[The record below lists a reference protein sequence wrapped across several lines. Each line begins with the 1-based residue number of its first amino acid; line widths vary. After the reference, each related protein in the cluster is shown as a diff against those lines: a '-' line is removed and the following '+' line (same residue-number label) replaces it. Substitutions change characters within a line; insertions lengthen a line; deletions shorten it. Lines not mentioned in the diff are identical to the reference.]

1 MLHLAL
7 LGMPGSGKTTL
18 GRALAQALSLPFCD
32 LDAEIEARTGHSV
45 SEIFATHGEAYFRT
59 TEADVLRQLL
69 AQPAP
74 LVLATG
80 GGTPCFHANLTA
92 LQAASLTLWLDV
104 PVPQLAARLAATVA
118 AQRPLL
124 AAHPD
129 PITWLAE
136 TLVHR
141 REFYA
146 QARLHCAG
154 ADCAALVLL
163 PRLAAA
169 GFGPAL
175 AATQPGASA

>member
-1 MLHLAL
+1 MPHLAL

-18 GRALAQALSLPFCD
+18 GRALGLALSLPFCD
-32 LDAEIEARTGHSV
+32 LDHEIEARMGQSV
-45 SEIFATHGEAYFRT
+45 GEIFATRGEAHFREI
-59 TEADVLRQLL
+59 EADVLRQLL
-69 AQPAP
+69 ARPAP

-104 PVPQLAARLAATVA
+104 PVPQLAARLAASA
-118 AQRPLL
+118 AAPRPLL

-129 PITWLAE
+129 PTAWLTK
-136 TLVHR
+136 TLAHR
-141 REFYA
+141 RGFYA
-146 QARLHCAG
+146 QARLRCAG
-154 ADCAALVLL
+154 AGCAGPALL

-175 AATQPGASA
+175 AATQPDAGA

>member
-1 MLHLAL
+1 MPHLAL
-7 LGMPGSGKTTL
+7 IGMPGAGKTTL
-18 GRALAQALSLPFCD
+18 GLALSQALSLPFCD
-32 LDAEIEARTGHSV
+32 LDAEVEARTGFPVH
-45 SEIFATHGEAYFRT
+45 EIFAVRGEASFREI
-59 TEADVLRQLL
+59 EAAVLRQIL

-80 GGTPCFHANLTA
+80 GGAPCFHANLAA

-104 PVPQLAARLAATVA
+104 PVAQLAARLAAAGA

-129 PITWLAE
+129 PIIWLTK
-136 TLVHR
+136 TLAYR

-146 QARLHCAG
+146 QARLCCVGAGCAVP
-154 ADCAALVLL
+154 VLL

-169 GFGPAL
+169 GFGPAR
-175 AATQPGASA
+175 AATQPGVGA